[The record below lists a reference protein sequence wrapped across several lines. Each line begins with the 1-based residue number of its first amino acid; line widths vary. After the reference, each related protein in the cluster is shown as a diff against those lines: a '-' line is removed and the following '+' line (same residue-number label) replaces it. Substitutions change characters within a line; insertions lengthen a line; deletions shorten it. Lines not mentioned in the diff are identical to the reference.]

1 MAMERPK
8 ATTMKGNPLTLM
20 GPELKVG
27 DKAPNFTVRNLDLQ
41 PFTLNDTKGKIRLL
55 SVVPSLDTPV
65 CDAQTRRFNQEAA
78 KLGDKVEIITV
89 SMDLPF
95 AQKRWCGA
103 AGIDK
108 IKVVSDYYDRSFSE
122 AYGTLIKELHIDS
135 RAIFVIDDKDTL
147 RHVEYVPEV
156 ANHPDYEKAL
166 AAAKSLMGSQAAGRP
181 A

>member
-1 MAMERPK
+1 MATERPNG
-8 ATTMKGNPLTLM
+8 TTMKGNPLTLI
-20 GPELKVG
+20 GPALKAG
-27 DKAPNFTVRNLDLQ
+27 DKAPNFSVRTQDLK
-41 PFTLNDTKGKIRLL
+41 PYSLADSTGKVRLF

-78 KLGDKVEIITV
+78 QLGDKVEIITV
-89 SMDLPF
+89 SVDLPF

-135 RAIFVIDDKDTL
+135 RAIFIVDGSDTI
-147 RHVEYVPEV
+147 RYVEYVPEV
-156 ANHPDYEKAL
+156 ADHPNYDKAL
-166 AAAKSLMGSQAAGRP
+166 AAAKGLI
-181 A
+181 